1 MKTRELEIQDEIIR
15 QLEMR
20 ELFPFSVVCS
30 FSLPPGREDGIVAI
44 TFYLESDMNE
54 FLEWIDYKNQ
64 CDKSG
69 YIVIEKTNTIVLS
82 GLGLINF
89 YTLLI

>member
-1 MKTRELEIQDEIIR
+1 MKARELEIQDEIIR
-15 QLEMR
+15 QLERR
-20 ELFPFSVVCS
+20 ELLPFSVICS
-30 FSLPPGREDGIVAI
+30 FALPPGREDGIVAI
-44 TFYLESDMNE
+44 TFYLGTDLTE

-69 YIVIEKTNTIVLS
+69 YIVMEETNTIVLS